1 MKPLRSWPLAAVI
14 ALPWL
19 TVLCASIGWLAHLDA
34 GQPEVQALT
43 RARSL
48 VDFADAYRAHVSS
61 RGGVYVAQEADAD
74 TREARALAIVSTASS
89 PVAAEA
95 PQRLGLQ
102 NAWLAARDLAGTAAS
117 LGLVAGLRIAS
128 DSPLEPTNT
137 ASPFERSALAAMRAA
152 RMDEHWTVDGRLL
165 RYARA
170 VQADGSCLPCHGD
183 PGAAPQA
190 IRARYVAAG
199 AAAGEKHPGFG
210 YQVGDVVGVTSVAIE
225 LGPVPVLTDL
235 RAWAGYGLAPALL
248 ALAGWAASWLSI
260 GAPLRRRLVYAERVA
275 AGELEAA
282 VKLAHGAGG
291 GGVAEFARLDAAL
304 QQLHEGAFAAADLAR
319 AQLEPTP

>member
-1 MKPLRSWPLAAVI
+1 MKPFRSWPLAAVI

-19 TVLCASIGWLAHLDA
+19 TVLCASIGWLALLDA
-34 GQPEVQALT
+34 GQPEAQALT

-48 VDFADAYRAHVSS
+48 VAFADTYRAHVNS

-74 TREARALAIVSTASS
+74 LRSTRALAVVTSASA
-89 PVAAEA
+89 PVAADP

-102 NAWLAARDLAGTAAS
+102 NAWLATRDLAGTAAS

-128 DSPLEPTNT
+128 DSPLEPTNA

-152 RMDEHWTVDGRLL
+152 RIDEHWAIDGRLL

-170 VQADGSCLPCHGD
+170 VQADGSCLQCHGD
-183 PGAAPQA
+183 PGAAPQV
-190 IRARYVAAG
+190 IRARYVDAG
-199 AAAGEKHPGFG
+199 AAAAEKHPGFG

-225 LGPVPVLTDL
+225 LGPVPALTDL
-235 RAWAGYGLAPALL
+235 RALAGHGLVPALL
-248 ALAGWAASWLSI
+248 ALAGWATSWLAI
-260 GAPLRRRLVYAERVA
+260 GASLRRRLVYAERIA

-282 VKLAHGAGG
+282 VKLAHGTGG
-291 GGVAEFARLDAAL
+291 AAAAEFMRLDAAL

-319 AQLEPTP
+319 SQLEPTP